1 MNYTLHFYKN
11 LNHNIRLEFLT
22 QAPAFRPKEIG
33 KVVQV
38 ASLDLQG
45 QQDDIDTPIV
55 KTSLSL
61 SFVDASDVKNGKMNG
76 TWDFFARATEKE
88 WKVRI
93 VRLSDNQI
101 LWSGYVTPD
110 SYSEELRYRGTC
122 SMIARD
128 NIGQLQNYDFD
139 AAGDADGMI
148 SFTDLV
154 NTAWEKIDNGMQLVI
169 LPYQYWLQ
177 TAESSSVI
185 DALMNVSAFEEKS
198 WYEALESV
206 LYSFG
211 AVLRYRGDNTFVL
224 CPLKHLPTMG
234 LNTITAI
241 TPKMMTGASREFA
254 PAVKSIE
261 ETADYDLEEGKEVA
275 LVTSQEFSGAVV
287 NTEYEGKN
295 VFGETIK
302 AQTPVCPL
310 TKTMYEVGWSNPVSN
325 APLLLNPLR
334 YNRSDFVKTY
344 LASDMLIL
352 TNTTGDN
359 ELVYTAEVN
368 AESFKVKLSF
378 GNIFQLVGNNL
389 LLGSGELTGL
399 TYSLS
404 ASQSGI
410 TTYWNGTAWVTGQ
423 TKLNAEF
430 NERAVEIDC
439 NLGAFSGS
447 VTFRLHIFSIQRTD
461 NISTESAGYVCLNT
475 MEIAPQGQ
483 ISLREVNRVNTR
495 YDDANNVI
503 LTRNPQ
509 LASAFERTLY
519 PSFIK
524 NGIFQRVDGSILPT
538 PNWIIYEDAES
549 GEQSI
554 SQLSTGV
561 HMQMLPYYTKPNSV
575 ISCTIVNADM
585 AHFTPLFKWRDA
597 ECMLMSGS
605 LDFLNGHIES
615 AVLREFERYDKT
627 WYGNGY
633 LLTESGDLVVTSRD
647 EKIIV
652 KN

>member
-1 MNYTLHFYKN
+1 MDYTLHFYKN
-11 LNHNIRLEFLT
+11 LSHDIRLELLT
-22 QAPAFRPKEIG
+22 QAPAFQPKEIG
-33 KVVQV
+33 QVVQV

-45 QQDDIDTPIV
+45 QQYDIDTPIV

-93 VRLSDNQI
+93 ARLSDNQI
-101 LWSGYVTPD
+101 LWSGYITPD

-139 AAGDADGMI
+139 AVGDEDGMI
-148 SFTDLV
+148 SFADLV

-169 LPYQYWLQ
+169 LPRQYWLK
-177 TAESSSVI
+177 TEELTPVI
-185 DALMNVSAFEEKS
+185 DALMNVSAFDEKS

-211 AVLRYRGDNTFVL
+211 AVLRYRGDNSFVV

-234 LNTITAI
+234 LNDITAI
-241 TPKMMTGASREFA
+241 APKMMTGASREFA
-254 PAVKSIE
+254 PAAKSID
-261 ETADYDLEEGKEVA
+261 ETANYELEEGKEVA
-275 LVTSQEFSGAVV
+275 LVTPQEFSGTVV

-295 VFGETIK
+295 VFGETK
-302 AQTPVCPL
+302 KGQAPVWAL
-310 TKTMYEVGWSNPVSN
+310 AKTMYDNGWSNPISN
-325 APLLLNPLR
+325 APLLLNPLG
-334 YNRSDFVKTY
+334 YVRSDFINTY
-344 LASDMLIL
+344 LASDMLFL

-359 ELVYTAEVN
+359 EVIYSAIVN
-368 AESFKVKLSF
+368 ADSFKVKLSF
-378 GNIFQLVGNNL
+378 DNIFVLVGNDL
-389 LLGSGELTGL
+389 LLGRGDLTGL
-399 TYSLS
+399 TYGLS
-404 ASQSGI
+404 VSQLGI
-410 TTYWNGTAWVTGQ
+410 TTYWDGTAWVTGQ
-423 TKLNAEF
+423 TKLKAEF

-439 NLGAFSGS
+439 NLGSFTGS

-495 YDDANNVI
+495 YDEANNVV

-509 LASAFERTLY
+509 LASAFERILY

-575 ISCTIVNADM
+575 ISCTIVNADI
-585 AHFTPLFKWRDA
+585 AHLTPLFKWRDA

-605 LDFLNGHIES
+605 LDLLNGHIES

-633 LLTESGDLVVTSRD
+633 LMTESGDLVVTSRK